1 MAIPISYNI
10 RNLVL
15 RKGATVMTALGIAL
29 TVATA
34 IFILALL
41 AGLSEAFKTS
51 GSPTNVLVLRK
62 GSNSELAAGGV
73 DRDAMQ
79 VIRDLPG
86 IARDAKGDPEV
97 SGETILVIVLPRL
110 DGTGDTNVTVR
121 FLTPQGIQMRPEV
134 KLVSG
139 RWFTPG
145 QREIVVSKSVHQ
157 RFGQTNVGDSVWIGK
172 GAWQVVG
179 IFDSAGSAHESEI
192 WADLNQLASDF
203 DRTTYSSVLIHATDP
218 VTALA
223 LKNQVTDDVR
233 LKLNGMLETEYF
245 EKQTS
250 TGGAIKFVGFMVA
263 IIMAVGSCFAAMNT
277 MYAAVAYR
285 SREIATLRVLG
296 FSRPS
301 ILTSFVLESLMLALL
316 GAAVGIIL
324 MLPFNGMTTGTSN
337 PVTFSEAIFSLRLTS
352 GVIISALIFAVVM
365 GLFGGLAPA
374 WHAARQNILNALRG

>member
-1 MAIPISYNI
+1 MAVPISYNI
-10 RNLVL
+10 RNLRL

-34 IFILALL
+34 IFIMALL
-41 AGLSEAFKTS
+41 AGLRDAFTTS
-51 GSPTNVLVLRK
+51 GDPNNVLVLRK

-86 IARDAKGDPEV
+86 IAHNGQGDPLV
-97 SGETILVIVLPRL
+97 SGEDILVIVLPRL
-110 DGTGDTNVTVR
+110 DGTGEVNVTVR
-121 FLTPQGIQMRPEV
+121 FLSPIGIQMRPDV
-134 KLVSG
+134 KLTTG

-145 QREIVVSKSVHQ
+145 QREIVVSKSVHS
-157 RFGQTNVGDSVWIGK
+157 RFGQTNIGDSIWIGK
-172 GAWQVVG
+172 GPWRVVG
-179 IFDSAGSAHESEI
+179 IFDSGGSAHESEV
-192 WADLNQLASDF
+192 WADINQLASDL
-203 DRTTYSSVLIHATDP
+203 DRTIYSSVLIHATDQ
-218 VTALA
+218 VSAAA
-223 LKNQVTDDVR
+223 LKNRVNDDQR
-233 LKLNGMLETEYF
+233 LKLNGMLEPDYF
-245 EKQTS
+245 ALQTS
-250 TGGAIKFVGFMVA
+250 TGGPIKFVGFIVA
-263 IIMAVGSCFAAMNT
+263 IIMAIGSCFAAMNT

-316 GAAVGIIL
+316 GALVGIAL

-337 PVTFSEAIFSLRLTS
+337 PMTFSEAVFSLRMTPR
-352 GVIISALIFAVVM
+352 VVISATIFAMVM